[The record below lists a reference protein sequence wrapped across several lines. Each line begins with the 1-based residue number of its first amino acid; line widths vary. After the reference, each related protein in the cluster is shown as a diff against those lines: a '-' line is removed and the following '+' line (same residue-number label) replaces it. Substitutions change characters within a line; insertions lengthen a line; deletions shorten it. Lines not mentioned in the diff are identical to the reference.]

1 MTAIPGGNTQG
12 GNNQNP
18 LNNNTAALNRHGIV
32 LGSNVRSVIGLTAS
46 LTKFADLASNLTES
60 FKKADNLQV
69 KSLAVGSSLKKV
81 LEGNNVALSKMQGS
95 FFENAEELL
104 LNYSE
109 GIRENSDDLNALN
122 NRMRLTGQSTDLL
135 RKVAGS
141 LSVVTGGNLD
151 AVSRLTKSNIDLSK
165 QYGVTSESLLE
176 AIQSINNLVD
186 QASFVDASEQVADLA
201 MSVRALAGDKA
212 GDQTTKLLNFFLDPK
227 FLQTRIALGMGT
239 IDDQLIDTRLSTES
253 RLDLL
258 VKASKIAEDKLEE
271 LNNVN
276 GMQNKIFK
284 SELALSRFGDTSTL
298 RAVIN
303 SSKTMQ
309 QQLLI
314 QNKFKDDQ
322 AKVTDSILAQEELAR
337 SYYEMATMHVYPAI
351 LRYLPLIAGATVGGS
366 LAMTSA
372 RLMKDSPKLATF
384 AGLFGPIGLAA
395 GAVLT
400 FLPEITSVVTKFATN
415 SEQQTRIQKEI
426 AENTKKKPEKPD
438 KREISTLSDFILR
451 SMTEVGRMPLTQKS
465 NPQLDEIRNI
475 LDEIRKATEKSR
487 GLLPSNTSKSEGR

>member
-1 MTAIPGGNTQG
+1 MTAIPGGNNQS
-12 GNNQNP
+12 GNN

-46 LTKFADLASNLTES
+46 LTKFADIATNLTES

-81 LEGNNVALSKMQGS
+81 LEGNNSALSKMQGS

-104 LNYSE
+104 QNYSE

-165 QYGVTSESLLE
+165 QYGVTSQSLLE
-176 AIQSINNLVD
+176 AIQSINNLVE

-212 GDQTTKLLNFFLDPK
+212 GEQTTKLLNFFLDPK

-239 IDDQLIDTRLSTES
+239 IDDQLIDSRLSTES

-309 QQLLI
+309 QQLAI

-322 AKVTDSILAQEELAR
+322 SKLSDSILAQEEIAR
-337 SYYEMATMHVYPAI
+337 SYYEMAIGHVYPAI

-366 LAMTSA
+366 LVNTAS
-372 RLMKDSPKLATF
+372 RLMKTDPKLATF
-384 AGLFGPIGLAA
+384 LGFLGPIGMAA
-395 GAVLT
+395 GVAITL
-400 FLPEITSVVTKFATN
+400 LPEINGLISKFTTN
-415 SEQQTRIQKEI
+415 SEEQLKVQKEI
-426 AENTKKKPEKPD
+426 AQNTKKSPEKAG
-438 KREISTLSDFILR
+438 KSEIATLSDFILR
-451 SMTEVGRMPLTQKS
+451 SMTEVGRMPLNQRA
-465 NPQLDEIRNI
+465 NPQLDEIKNI

-487 GLLPSNTSKSEGR
+487 GLLPAESSKSVGR